1 MSKAKLSVRAKNGQ
15 HTHATLVQRHEA
27 VGNFGFD
34 TRRTTLFISYT
45 GTCLALV
52 YHFNTTQKG
61 AIFLIFDNF
70 FFRWDIKR

>member
-34 TRRTTLFISYT
+34 TRRTTLFISLYRYLPCSSLSFQYNSK
-45 GTCLALV
+45 GS
-52 YHFNTTQKG
+52 HFLN
-61 AIFLIFDNF
+61 L
-70 FFRWDIKR
+70 